1 MTISANILNR
11 KIVMKIDNI
20 VIRETSTKIRGT
32 SSNDG
37 RHWIVYFYDNSGNE
51 MEKKVFSNWADAGEY
66 AMKLETFW
74 KYNRG

>member
-1 MTISANILNR
+1 
-11 KIVMKIDNI
+11 MKIDNI
-20 VIRETSTKIRGT
+20 VIRETSTKIRGA
-32 SSNDG
+32 SQNDG

-51 MEKKVFSNWADAGEY
+51 MEKKCFDNWADAGEY

>member
-1 MTISANILNR
+1 MIFVNILNR

-20 VIRETSTKIRGT
+20 VIRGACINGEH
-32 SSNDG
+32 
-37 RHWIVYFYDNSGNE
+37 HWVVYFYDNSGNE
-51 MEKKVFSNWADAGEY
+51 MEKKRFTDWADAGEY

>member
-1 MTISANILNR
+1 MMMFVDILSR

-20 VIRETSTKIRGT
+20 VIRKASLKFKGDEV
-32 SSNDG
+32 
-37 RHWIVYFYDNSGNE
+37 HWVVYFYDNSGIE
-51 MEKKVFSNWADAGEY
+51 IEKKAFSNWADAGEY

>member
-1 MTISANILNR
+1 MMMFVNTLNR

-20 VIRETSTKIRGT
+20 VIRKASLKFSG
-32 SSNDG
+32 DG
-37 RHWIVYFYDNSGNE
+37 DHWVVYFYDNSGNE
-51 MEKKVFSNWADAGEY
+51 MEKKAFSNWADAGEY